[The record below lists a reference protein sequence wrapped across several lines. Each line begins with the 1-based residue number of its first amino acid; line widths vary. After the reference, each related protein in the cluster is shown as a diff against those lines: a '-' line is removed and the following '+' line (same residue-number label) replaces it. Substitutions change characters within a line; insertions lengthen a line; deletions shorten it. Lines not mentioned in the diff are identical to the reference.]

1 MRARGGLRRHR
12 DCPWARVETE
22 SSREHSMMARYSLM
36 QRVTWA
42 LTGSATLFVVV
53 LCAVF
58 FLSFGQMEDDLVNAV
73 LATEAG
79 HLIGQLEQGHAI
91 PTEQSQTELGA
102 QLQTWLINDHG
113 NQALLPGPLR
123 GLGLG

>member
-36 QRVTWA
+36 QRGTWA
-42 LTGSATLFVVV
+42 LKGSATLFVVG

-58 FLSFGQMEDDLVNAV
+58 SLSFGQMEDDLVNAV
-73 LATEAG
+73 LVTEVEQD
-79 HLIGQLEQGHAI
+79 LGQLKQGMNHVVYGKCV
-91 PTEQSQTELGA
+91 QVSVELGGTRNLKNK
-102 QLQTWLINDHG
+102 QWIQSL
-113 NQALLPGPLR
+113 
-123 GLGLG
+123 